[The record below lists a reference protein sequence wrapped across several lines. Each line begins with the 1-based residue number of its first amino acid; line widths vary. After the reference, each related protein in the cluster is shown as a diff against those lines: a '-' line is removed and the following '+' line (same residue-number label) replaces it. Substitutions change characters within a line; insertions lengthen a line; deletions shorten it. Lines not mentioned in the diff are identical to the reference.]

1 MILAVARHMRQEG
14 RRLAR
19 TAADAPVARL
29 AALAAVVGAVAIY
42 GLAMV
47 ATAGAAGPLHHLPYP
62 AILVAA
68 YLWGLRG
75 ALLLALLPVGISG
88 LYPLI
93 SHVDETHTAWLRGV
107 GFLTVAGVSGLLVE
121 RLRGMADEWR
131 SLALSVDQREH
142 DGLTALALAAEAR
155 DELTGEHAQ
164 RVEHVSERLALAAGM
179 TSEEASAIGRASLLH
194 DIGKLKV
201 PDSVL
206 LKPGPLTRDEMDLV
220 RRHTLWGE
228 AILAHGDAFR
238 VARMVA
244 RWHHENFDGT
254 GYPDNLRGDAIPM
267 AARVVRIADAF
278 DAMTNDRPY
287 RAART
292 VEQALDELRTGAGRL
307 FDPELMTQFLEL
319 IESAHADVVR
329 TGITQ
334 ALALTVR
341 RRDRLALGRWS

>member
-1 MILAVARHMRQEG
+1 MLVAAM
-14 RRLAR
+14 
-19 TAADAPVARL
+19 
-29 AALAAVVGAVAIY
+29 VGAVAVY

-47 ATAGAAGPLHHLPYP
+47 TTAGGAGPLHHLPYP
-62 AILVAA
+62 AILIAA

-107 GFLTVAGVSGLLVE
+107 GFLAVAGVSGLLVE
-121 RLRGMADEWR
+121 RLRAMADEWR
-131 SLALSVDQREH
+131 SVALSVDQREH

-164 RVEHVSERLALAAGM
+164 RVEHVSARLALAAGV

-228 AILAHGDAFR
+228 AILAHGEAFR

-254 GYPDNLRGDAIPM
+254 GYPDGLRAEAIPLE
-267 AARVVRIADAF
+267 ARVVRIADAF

-307 FDPELMTQFLEL
+307 FDPELVTQFLEL
-319 IESAHADVVR
+319 IEEAHSDAIRSGVR
-329 TGITQ
+329 PAFAFPVGRDPG
-334 ALALTVR
+334 LAIGGVR
-341 RRDRLALGRWS
+341 GHA